1 MHLPHPEE
9 RADPGPN
16 LYVVVVGAGEKRVG
30 LVVDSLIG
38 EDDVVIKPL
47 NERFAASPGVAG
59 ATILGDGTVALMLD
73 VGELLKLVARIH
85 GTADERVF
93 VTRSSRD

>member
-9 RADPGPN
+9 RAAPGLN
-16 LYVVVVGAGEKRVG
+16 LYAVVVGAGEKHVG

-47 NERFAASPGVAG
+47 NERFAASSGVDG
-59 ATILGDGTVALMLD
+59 ATILGDGTSL
-73 VGELLKLVARIH
+73 
-85 GTADERVF
+85 
-93 VTRSSRD
+93 